1 KTAGGT
7 VMVNAPVAEILVEGG
22 KTRGVRLE
30 DGRVISARVVVATCD
45 PHLAYRMVT
54 PGGIERRLMQ
64 RMEHAPMARDNGA
77 PFLANVAMS
86 KPLTLKRHQ
95 ALRHDDADLGKAVG
109 MIGLVEDVREMF
121 WAARR
126 GETPQ
131 RHPLSVPPALNVDA
145 LQPPERP

>member
-1 KTAGGT
+1 
-7 VMVNAPVAEILVEGG
+7 
-22 KTRGVRLE
+22 
-30 DGRVISARVVVATCD
+30 VVVATCD

-126 GETPQ
+126 GETPK
-131 RHPLSVPPALNVDA
+131 RHAISVTPLSNIEPSQA
-145 LQPPERP
+145 PEGQSIAYIYLAASAGKRREGAWTQAPKAAAMERSEER